1 MNAPSRSVLIA
12 RRHPKVRVP
21 VADVRRLVAMLDGG
35 FRPVPAD
42 IAHLLPSARA
52 RARAA
57 LRTPVG
63 EAAGSPIPLG
73 EVSLAFLTD
82 AALATLHGQ
91 FLDDPSVTDVI
102 TFEGDSLAGTAGEV
116 CVSVDAAARL
126 GGATGLPFAEE
137 LTLYV
142 VHGLLH
148 LAGYDDLSPARRR
161 RMRVAERRALD
172 LLRSADAVPAF
183 QLRARTR
190 R

>member
-1 MNAPSRSVLIA
+1 
-12 RRHPKVRVP
+12 
-21 VADVRRLVAMLDGG
+21 VAAVRRLVASLDAG

-42 IAHLLPSARA
+42 LPHLSPGARA

-57 LRTPVG
+57 LRAPVG
-63 EAAGSPIPLG
+63 EAAGSLIPPG
-73 EVSLAFLTD
+73 DVSLAFLTD
-82 AALATLHGQ
+82 AALAKLHRR

-116 CVSVDAAARL
+116 CVSVDAAARQA
-126 GGATGLPFAEE
+126 GAAGLTFAAE

-161 RMRVAERRALD
+161 RMRAAERRALD
-172 LLRSADAVPAF
+172 LLRREDAVPAF
-183 QLRARTR
+183 QRRARTR